1 MLDSRGDLCRHGRGR
16 VQRGPITRSRKE
28 IGTYH
33 TAVPKLLDENE
44 PTVGVYG
51 MFPTNQVHG

>member
-28 IGTYH
+28 IGAYQ

-44 PTVGVYG
+44 PTAGVYG
-51 MFPTNQVHG
+51 YVSN